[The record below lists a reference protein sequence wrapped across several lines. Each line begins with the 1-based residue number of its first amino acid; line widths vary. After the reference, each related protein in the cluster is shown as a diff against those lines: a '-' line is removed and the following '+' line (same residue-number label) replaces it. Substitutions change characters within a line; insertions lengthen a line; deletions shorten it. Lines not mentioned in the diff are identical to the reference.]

1 MLTELGSNRQANGAV
16 RQDRKMIDGAL
27 RHMRDDDFIFKNL
40 SFEVSLW
47 HLLIPFDHKPLT
59 SQIKDA
65 GEFDLISLIGR
76 NTERSSA
83 VFTIFN
89 LREGKRR
96 NRKTKVLKRDR
107 FVGLVVNFQ
116 SPFRRHSSNPRA
128 VSP

>member
-1 MLTELGSNRQANGAV
+1 
-16 RQDRKMIDGAL
+16 
-27 RHMRDDDFIFKNL
+27 MRDDDFIFKNL

-65 GEFDLISLIGR
+65 GEFDLIGLIGR

-89 LREGKRR
+89 LREGKSSKSKNESIEAR
-96 NRKTKVLKRDR
+96 
-107 FVGLVVNFQ
+107 
-116 SPFRRHSSNPRA
+116 PFRWSRREFPISISSTFI
-128 VSP
+128 